1 VFRFIVQWLRR
12 DIPGRGL
19 VLGRAARVLRVDPV
33 LPVRFRFVA
42 ERGIAVAL
50 LAAGVLLP
58 VAALARRRT
67 GTPTALLFVSR
78 GCGHC
83 LAAAARFD
91 SLTTRLGV
99 RAVLVVDSGSWA
111 KVAPHVTLAR
121 DSGHA
126 LARALSIRAVPAFV
140 SLTAVVR
147 YDFDR

>member
-1 VFRFIVQWLRR
+1 
-12 DIPGRGL
+12 
-19 VLGRAARVLRVDPV
+19 VDPV
-33 LPVRFRFVA
+33 LAVRFRSLA
-42 ERGIAVAL
+42 ERGIAAAL
-50 LAAGVLLP
+50 LAAGILLP

-78 GCGHC
+78 GCAHC

-91 SLTTRLGV
+91 SMTTRRGV

-111 KVAPHVTLAR
+111 AVAPHVMLAR

-126 LARALSIRAVPAFV
+126 LARALSIRAVPALV
-140 SLTAVVR
+140 SITAVVR